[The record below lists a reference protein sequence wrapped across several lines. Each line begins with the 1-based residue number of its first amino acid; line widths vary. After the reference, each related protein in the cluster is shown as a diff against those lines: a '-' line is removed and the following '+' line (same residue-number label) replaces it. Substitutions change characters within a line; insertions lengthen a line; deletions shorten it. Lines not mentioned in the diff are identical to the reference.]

1 MRLGGRGALQP
12 GCLSAKSMV
21 PALLER
27 GRAWSAHVRRGVC
40 CLASADRLTLAR
52 PDDWH
57 LHLRD
62 NEDMQAVLP
71 HSARMFRRAI
81 IMPNLRPPVVSTDQ
95 VRRQL
100 V

>member
-1 MRLGGRGALQP
+1 
-12 GCLSAKSMV
+12 MV

-27 GRAWSAHVRRGVC
+27 GRAWSAHVSRGVC

-62 NEDMQAVLP
+62 QEEMQAVLP
-71 HSARMFRRAI
+71 HSARLFRRAI
-81 IMPNLRPPVVSTDQ
+81 IMPNLRPPVVNTDQ
-95 VRRQL
+95 VCWKVVLRLHSCCGLQTHKN
-100 V
+100 